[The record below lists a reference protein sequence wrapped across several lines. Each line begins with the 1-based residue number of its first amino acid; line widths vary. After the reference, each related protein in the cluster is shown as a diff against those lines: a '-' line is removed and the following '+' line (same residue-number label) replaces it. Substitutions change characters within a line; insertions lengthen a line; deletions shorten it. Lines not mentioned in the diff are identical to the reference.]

1 MTEKAGPAPQG
12 ADDSV
17 AMSVLGVTTGTLP
30 EGQSGEALCIRTSRG
45 DVPIIVHRAPDSHL
59 GVVWVCGA
67 RGGFGGPGP
76 GTYMRLAEQFTGQ
89 GITSLRLD
97 YREPNNIPECI
108 LDLMAGVAFF
118 KGQGFEPVVVVGHS
132 FGGAVVIAAGAVS
145 SHIKGVVCLSTQTYG
160 ADAAGQLAPRPLL
173 LVHGKSDTRL
183 PFSCS
188 QQIYDRALEPKQLV
202 LYDGAEHRLEECRDD
217 LEQLLSDWIPATLA
231 ATVAIE

>member
-1 MTEKAGPAPQG
+1 MTEPSQS
-12 ADDSV
+12 ADNSI
-17 AMSVLGVTTGTLP
+17 AMSIRGVTEATLP
-30 EGQSGEALCIRTSRG
+30 EGQTGEALAIQTSRG
-45 DVPIIVHRAPDSHL
+45 EIPIIVHRAPGSHL

-76 GTYMRLAEQFTGQ
+76 GTYMRLAEQFTEQ
-89 GITSLRLD
+89 GITSVRLD
-97 YREPNNIPECI
+97 YRDPNNLPECV

-118 KGQGFEPVVVVGHS
+118 KGQDYEPVVVVGHS
-132 FGGAVVIAAGAVS
+132 FGGAVVVAGGAAS
-145 SHIKGVVCLSTQTYG
+145 SHVKGVVCLSSQTYG
-160 ADAAGQLAPRPLL
+160 ADAVGQLAPRPLL

-217 LEQLLSDWIPATLA
+217 LEKLLSDWIPATLA
-231 ATVAIE
+231 TTVTI

>member
-1 MTEKAGPAPQG
+1 MTQPAP
-12 ADDSV
+12 DNSI
-17 AMSVLGVTTGTLP
+17 AMSIQGLTEGTLP
-30 EGQSGEALCIRTSRG
+30 EGQTGEPLVIQTSRG
-45 DVPIIVHRAPDSHL
+45 AIPIIVHRAEESKL

-76 GTYMRLAEQFTGQ
+76 GTYMRLAEKFTEQ

-97 YREPNNIPECI
+97 YRDPNNLPECV
-108 LDLMAGVAFF
+108 LDLMAGVEFF
-118 KGQGFEPVVVVGHS
+118 KGQDFEPVVVVGHS
-132 FGGAVVIAAGAVS
+132 FGGAVVIAGGAAI
-145 SHIKGVVCLSTQTYG
+145 SHIKGVVCLSSQTYG
-160 ADAAGQLAPRPLL
+160 SDLVGQLSPRPLL

-217 LEQLLSDWIPATLA
+217 LELLLSDWIPATLA
-231 ATVAIE
+231 APVSTE

>member
-1 MTEKAGPAPQG
+1 MTQPAPSPDNSIAMSIQGMTE
-12 ADDSV
+12 
-17 AMSVLGVTTGTLP
+17 GTLP
-30 EGQSGEALCIRTSRG
+30 EGQTGEPLVIQTSRG
-45 DVPIIVHRAPDSHL
+45 DIPIIVHRAKDSKL

-76 GTYMRLAEQFTGQ
+76 GTYMKLAEQFTEQ

-97 YREPNNIPECI
+97 YRDPNNLPECV
-108 LDLMAGVAFF
+108 LDLMAGVSFF
-118 KGQGFEPVVVVGHS
+118 KGQGFEPVVIVGHS
-132 FGGAVVIAAGAVS
+132 FGGAVVIAGGAVS
-145 SHIKGVVCLSTQTYG
+145 SHVKGVVCLSSQTYG
-160 ADAAGQLAPRPLL
+160 SDAVGQLSPKPLL

-231 ATVAIE
+231 APDSTE

>member
-1 MTEKAGPAPQG
+1 MSIQGLTE
-12 ADDSV
+12 
-17 AMSVLGVTTGTLP
+17 GTLP
-30 EGQSGEALCIRTSRG
+30 EGQTGEPLVIQTSRG
-45 DVPIIVHRAPDSHL
+45 AIPIIVHRAEESKL

-76 GTYMRLAEQFTGQ
+76 GTYMRLAEKFIGQ

-97 YREPNNIPECI
+97 YRDPNNLPECV

-118 KGQGFEPVVVVGHS
+118 KGQDFEPVVVVGHS
-132 FGGAVVIAAGAVS
+132 FGGAVVIAGGAAIA
-145 SHIKGVVCLSTQTYG
+145 HIKGVVCLSSQTYG
-160 ADAAGQLAPRPLL
+160 SDSVGQLSPRPLL
-173 LVHGKSDTRL
+173 LVHGKGDTRL

-231 ATVAIE
+231 APVTTE

>member
-1 MTEKAGPAPQG
+1 MTQPAP
-12 ADDSV
+12 DNSI
-17 AMSVLGVTTGTLP
+17 AMSIQGLTEGTLP
-30 EGQSGEALCIRTSRG
+30 EGQTGEPLVIQTSRG
-45 DVPIIVHRAPDSHL
+45 AIPIIVHRAEESKL

-76 GTYMRLAEQFTGQ
+76 GTYMRLAEKFIGQ

-97 YREPNNIPECI
+97 YRDPNNLPECV

-118 KGQGFEPVVVVGHS
+118 KGQDFEPVVVVGHS
-132 FGGAVVIAAGAVS
+132 FGGAVVIAGGAAIA
-145 SHIKGVVCLSTQTYG
+145 HIKGVVCLSSQTYG
-160 ADAAGQLAPRPLL
+160 SDSVGQLSPRPLL
-173 LVHGKSDTRL
+173 LVHGKGDTRL

-231 ATVAIE
+231 APVTTE